1 MPNPGSPLSLETWCM
16 ADLESWLCDNTTLL
30 RGGAGGYISTSPKM
44 TSTFHNNVHV
54 SIPSPS
60 SAGPAAAESPTLYD
74 NTPGKGFVG
83 PPAYIQVKQEI
94 DDGAEYQCPG
104 ARINNNVTPTTM
116 TIKREEPEGLTRES
130 MEQLRKLAMEQAAKD
145 IHVACDILGISAGK
159 SVFKFILLIITFY
172 SKMEKRFALLHKSGV
187 ERKNYLY

>member
-30 RGGAGGYISTSPKM
+30 RGGGGGYISTSPKM
-44 TSTFHNNVHV
+44 ASTFHNNVHV

-116 TIKREEPEGLTRES
+116 TIKREEAEGLTRES

-159 SVFKFILLIITFY
+159 SD
-172 SKMEKRFALLHKSGV
+172 
-187 ERKNYLY
+187 

>member
-30 RGGAGGYISTSPKM
+30 RGGGGYIATSPKM
-44 TSTFHNNVHV
+44 TSTFHNSVHV

-74 NTPGKGFVG
+74 STPGKGFVG
-83 PPAYIQVKQEI
+83 PPAYVQVKQEI
-94 DDGAEYQCPG
+94 DDGADYQCPG
-104 ARINNNVTPTTM
+104 VRINNVAQANM
-116 TIKREEPEGLTRES
+116 TIKREEAEGLTNES

-145 IHVACDILGISAGK
+145 IHVACGILGISAGQ
-159 SVFKFILLIITFY
+159 
-172 SKMEKRFALLHKSGV
+172 
-187 ERKNYLY
+187 

>member
-30 RGGAGGYISTSPKM
+30 RGGGAVGYISPSPKM
-44 TSTFHNNVHV
+44 TSPFHNSVHV

-83 PPAYIQVKQEI
+83 PPAYVQVKQEI
-94 DDGAEYQCPG
+94 DDGADYQCPG
-104 ARINNNVTPTTM
+104 VRINNVTPTTM
-116 TIKREEPEGLTRES
+116 TIKREEAEGLTCES

-145 IHVACDILGISAGK
+145 IHVACGILGISAGK
-159 SVFKFILLIITFY
+159 SDFKTHFTECLFVFAVFITY
-172 SKMEKRFALLHKSGV
+172 RT
-187 ERKNYLY
+187 N

>member
-30 RGGAGGYISTSPKM
+30 RGGGGGGYISTSPKM
-44 TSTFHNNVHV
+44 ASTFHNNVHV

-159 SVFKFILLIITFY
+159 SIFKFIFTNYHFLF
-172 SKMEKRFALLHKSGV
+172 KNAEKICAFA
-187 ERKNYLY
+187 